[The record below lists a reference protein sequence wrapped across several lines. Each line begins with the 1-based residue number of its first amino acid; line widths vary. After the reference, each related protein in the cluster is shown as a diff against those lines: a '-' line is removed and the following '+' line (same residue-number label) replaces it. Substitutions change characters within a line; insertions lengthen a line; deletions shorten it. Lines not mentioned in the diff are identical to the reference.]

1 MWPLIA
7 AGAGAGALGGY
18 LSSRSKKKTEKK
30 AKKAAIE
37 AENKQKILDYLSNAI
52 SVSGGQGL
60 QGFSQAPVIPQVSSF
75 DWGKVLGGGMQ
86 GAMGGAQLGG
96 TIAQTAETK
105 AKTKYWNNKQPEPN
119 IQSDPAI
126 TGRGDG
132 TSMFNKG
139 QLPPGL
145 EQQFA
150 KWLADQG

>member
-75 DWGKVLGGGMQ
+75 DWGKVIGGGMQ

-96 TIAQTAETK
+96 AINAANAPQKPTL
-105 AKTKYWNNKQPEPN
+105 
-119 IQSDPAI
+119 QSDPAI